1 MFCLRSLTDL
11 VKPVS
16 LCSLCRMWTESL
28 NFTPPILH
36 DKMKEWCHLRHL
48 FSEVPR
54 QQFQLE
60 HPPKSDF
67 WFEKSNRSHQPCW
80 CVFFVCCHISP
91 IHQSYTSGLYIRPI
105 HQSYTSVLYCPT
117 SVNGHVDLEFVC
129 TQWRMDLDQL
139 NYGVIPSLDFRGKWI
154 GHDTPE
160 PLTELLTAELH
171 HGQCRHQVLARR
183 THEMRKDNLAGSA
196 AYFFFI
202 LLSAFKHDINCPKR
216 NQKCLLANTF
226 VILSMTHLSKSEFC

>member
-36 DKMKEWCHLRHL
+36 DNKTKEWCHLRHL

-67 WFEKSNRSHQPCW
+67 WKSPTDLINPVGLS
-80 CVFFVCCHISP
+80 FVCCHISP
-91 IHQSYTSGLYIRPI
+91 IHQSYPAQLLSVDMLIWSLYAHNGEWTWTNSIMESFRAWTSE
-105 HQSYTSVLYCPT
+105 
-117 SVNGHVDLEFVC
+117 VNGLAMIH
-129 TQWRMDLDQL
+129 L
-139 NYGVIPSLDFRGKWI
+139 NLWLNCWWLSCIMGNVGTRFWQG
-154 GHDTPE
+154 
-160 PLTELLTAELH
+160 
-171 HGQCRHQVLARR
+171 RR
-183 THEMRKDNLAGSA
+183 IHEMRKDNLAGSA
-196 AYFFFI
+196 AYFFFLSYYPLSNMI
-202 LLSAFKHDINCPKR
+202 LTVSKEIR
-216 NQKCLLANTF
+216 NACQLIHFRDMTYCQWHISLKANFAKQHTP
-226 VILSMTHLSKSEFC
+226 VPYCSP

>member
-16 LCSLCRMWTESL
+16 LCSLCMMWTESL

-105 HQSYTSVLYCPT
+105 HQSYTAQLLSMDMLIWSLYAHNGEWTWTNSIMVSFLAWT
-117 SVNGHVDLEFVC
+117 SEVNG
-129 TQWRMDLDQL
+129 
-139 NYGVIPSLDFRGKWI
+139 
-154 GHDTPE
+154 
-160 PLTELLTAELH
+160 
-171 HGQCRHQVLARR
+171 LA
-183 THEMRKDNLAGSA
+183 
-196 AYFFFI
+196 
-202 LLSAFKHDINCPKR
+202 
-216 NQKCLLANTF
+216 
-226 VILSMTHLSKSEFC
+226 MTHLNLWLNCWRLSCIMGNVGTRFWQEEHMRWEKTILLVLLHIFFLSYYPLSNMI